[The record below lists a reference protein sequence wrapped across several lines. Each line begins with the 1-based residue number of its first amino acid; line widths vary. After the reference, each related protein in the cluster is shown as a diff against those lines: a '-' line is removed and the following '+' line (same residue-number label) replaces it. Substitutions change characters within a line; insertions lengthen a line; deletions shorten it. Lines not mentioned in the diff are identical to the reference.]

1 MISVLISITV
11 FILILSFLVIIHEL
25 GHFLAA
31 KWAKIHVEEFGLGYP
46 PRALKLFTKWGT
58 LFSLNWIPFGGF
70 VRMEGEDGESSDE
83 ESAEPAL
90 SKKKRKGAAFYEKSA
105 AVRLVVI
112 LAGATVNFVFG
123 IVAFAILFTIVGIPN
138 GAIIDSVAVDSPA
151 AQAGI
156 NPDTAITGF
165 RVEGQTTSVRSSAEI
180 IGFIE
185 RHRGQTVDV
194 ITTGPCQENSCGEV
208 QEIASA
214 YVRTVEE
221 TPSDQGSL
229 GVRFRSEYTKFYP
242 WYEMP
247 FRGAALGTVQALGLG
262 WLILQALQDL
272 VADMFT
278 RGAVPQDIAGPIG
291 IVDQAN
297 SSEIFTQGPL
307 ALLSFAGMLSINLA
321 VMNVL
326 PIPALDGGR
335 ALFIVLEKL
344 IGKKA
349 IQKVEAVANYGG
361 FIFLIGLIVIISARD
376 VFRIVIRAL

>member
-1 MISVLISITV
+1 
-11 FILILSFLVIIHEL
+11 
-25 GHFLAA
+25 
-31 KWAKIHVEEFGLGYP
+31 
-46 PRALKLFTKWGT
+46 
-58 LFSLNWIPFGGF
+58 
-70 VRMEGEDGESSDE
+70 
-83 ESAEPAL
+83 
-90 SKKKRKGAAFYEKSA
+90 
-105 AVRLVVI
+105 
-112 LAGATVNFVFG
+112 
-123 IVAFAILFTIVGIPN
+123 
-138 GAIIDSVAVDSPA
+138 
-151 AQAGI
+151 
-156 NPDTAITGF
+156 
-165 RVEGQTTSVRSSAEI
+165 
-180 IGFIE
+180 
-185 RHRGQTVDV
+185 
-194 ITTGPCQENSCGEV
+194 
-208 QEIASA
+208 
-214 YVRTVEE
+214 
-221 TPSDQGSL
+221 
-229 GVRFRSEYTKFYP
+229 
-242 WYEMP
+242 MP